1 MGHTSE
7 GEESMVTK
15 IPQRTDIKQ
24 ISWRGSGWQMS
35 TRIRQKPSPS
45 ISEISRRLRRMKLIG
60 YVMGM
65 GVLRR
70 DLDNK
75 LSVIT
80 KNKYTI
86 N

>member
-24 ISWRGSGWQMS
+24 ISWRGSGWH
-35 TRIRQKPSPS
+35 QKQAEA
-45 ISEISRRLRRMKLIG
+45 ISESSRRLRRRKLIG

-70 DLDNK
+70 DLDNR

-80 KNKYTI
+80 KK
-86 N
+86 